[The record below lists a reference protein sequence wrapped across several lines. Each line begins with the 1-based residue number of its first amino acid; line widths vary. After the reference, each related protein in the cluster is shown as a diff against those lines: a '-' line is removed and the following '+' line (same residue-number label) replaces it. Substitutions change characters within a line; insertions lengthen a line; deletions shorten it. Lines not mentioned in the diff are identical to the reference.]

1 MRDLL
6 KGKKKRTTILTF
18 TAADGIKTG
27 ISIMV
32 FSISSKEL
40 CEVLVNISRVV
51 NSKNVLPILDNIVFS
66 VSKDILTLKASD
78 GENTLTADIT
88 LPKAAEEEGT
98 FSVNAKNITEAIK
111 NLPDTP
117 LEFSTDKAKMAI
129 MVDYFTGKFSL
140 PITDGSEFPIMSDM
154 NENNTKTFTIPEGML
169 QENIARSI
177 FATANEELRPVMN
190 GIYFDFKTENLT
202 VVASDGH
209 LLVRNIIHT
218 IKAADDGSAGGF
230 ILPKKPSQILK
241 TILRRTS
248 EDNVTVSFDG
258 SQAIIKAE
266 TYTMQCKLIE
276 GRYPNYNSVIP
287 QNNSMIVI
295 ANRASLI
302 AVLKRVSPFSNE
314 NSQLICVHVE
324 PGKMQLSTEDY
335 DFSMKASEDLT
346 CNYDGDTMDIGLKG
360 PKVLEILNNINSE
373 EVEIQMA
380 DPARPVLILPVEQ
393 PDDMD
398 VLMLQMPMLIA

>member
-1 MRDLL
+1 
-6 KGKKKRTTILTF
+6 
-18 TAADGIKTG
+18 
-27 ISIMV
+27 MV

-248 EDNVTVSFDG
+248 EENITVSFDG